1 MSVPA
6 VNNSTMV
13 TTTEVVNTKSEVAQT
28 QQEEALIETKA
39 TQATEEVNN
48 DKTVGAKTSES
59 RKKIPINIAVNPVL
73 PPSSIPVALS
83 TYAFNVDVPKTAPM
97 SPLIASARKARP
109 IPSALP
115 SSSMK
120 PH

>member
-1 MSVPA
+1 MVVMNTEAAIVMLFQSTSFNCMAISIPTITNAAA
-6 VNNSTMV
+6 VTEDVNS
-13 TTTEVVNTKSEVAQT
+13 
-28 QQEEALIETKA
+28 
-39 TQATEEVNN
+39 

-59 RKKIPINIAVNPVL
+59 RKKIPITMAVNPVL
-73 PPSSIPVALS
+73 PPRPMPVALS
-83 TYAFNVDVPKTAPM
+83 TYAFNVEVPKIAPM
-97 SPLIASARKARP
+97 IPLIASARKALS